1 MAATCMLYDQRLK
14 GDLRSLGR
22 KEALCIG
29 TDEVDN
35 HPPVLGGRACSRC
48 RGELGRIINRGAN
61 CPSCNQRVCK
71 SCRHYDTNRWLC
83 LVCFKQLE
91 QLSGSTA
98 GTDRNANVNSERVAD
113 RGDLINSNIQRSCSF
128 SDVDPPSWSF
138 LRCSPDMRAYSSMP
152 RNRILDYSVRIRQ
165 DERIT
170 PESNYDPILRLFP
183 RTPVNGNS
191 PESQAKHSLETS
203 KAEVLDDLSPLSSTP
218 VTSPEQSPVVDK
230 RDIASITSTSSFI
243 RNLSFRKRE
252 AGHSWYIPPG
262 VTPPRSRR
270 RLNTGDSHD
279 EDMATLDK
287 GLTPESDDYKLV
299 FISSSDSSSRE
310 ELQSDDASSTS
321 SGRVGLL
328 DDADWD
334 YFECWPCMKR
344 ETPEC
349 GSVGLD
355 RPQPPGDINS
365 CPATVGPCVPIVPI
379 HVPIPVPFPFPVPFF
394 VPVPVPS
401 SLFGSYGHAMTSQV
415 LPDSEVLPLDEVLC
429 HKAVSPVLV
438 RDPEEN
444 SVVLKVYKSL
454 DDTDHA
460 VSPTPEDILRLTEA
474 RLKDFTDIKDDNS
487 VSSVSSDDDNRL
499 PSTRTYKLNH
509 SDNSSCE
516 FSIAASPPKSLTS
529 SSDDTS
535 DDDDDKPRKKTF
547 SRTFILHESSSEMSD
562 EEKSYELL
570 ENESG
575 DNEVNDLCSDV
586 TDVSL
591 STNHENL
598 VHQKTGKDLFSKS
611 EPILSDIDVNV
622 TTKEDNLDESHSEL
636 SLLQVDN
643 EPLET
648 SVEVINSIITFS
660 HDEVVQILSE
670 FLSAERSLYGVCGN
684 SKMNLKNCQTE
695 VDAAMPETRSNTS
708 DEFSGTESM
717 EMPLEDSLECGG
729 SVEGARGR
737 ESGSSARFTSLVMIT
752 QEQGGNPS
760 PPMEGKVTVV
770 TGSSSV
776 VCLEEG
782 LADDDSWVEDLDR
795 DDVVTTTE
803 ESSEDEPY
811 PDREEELRGYH
822 RSAIDFTL
830 HTIAE
835 ESCEESEVEGE
846 KDRPTELEKYFF
858 YGLSDNLGNIEDGE
872 DAMSETS
879 SIFSEG
885 VESTVSAGVEETQSL
900 EPVDLASS
908 RLEKYFLSGFMGF
921 RRDSDGSVG
930 SDSEGRPSPEQ
941 RRKRLVR
948 ARGTGRQHSNSL
960 DNLVESSEQAEIQVE
975 SEGSSTETD
984 SHDELSSFDK
994 GDGQFDTV
1002 KRTKKKKRSVP
1013 SCPND
1018 LLEAPEVSPNI
1029 DEHSDDGDKT
1039 PQPEPQPSDLL
1050 SSRTKQQSRDSG
1062 FVGSCDDLLKET
1074 RESNDSP
1081 IAEELP
1087 STTQTPQND
1096 QNSNC
1101 PPSAGL
1107 IRKDSF
1113 NNWSSDEETNLMM
1126 SKMRAFFKTMVAAQ
1140 PKTTTAGANSPKPK
1154 TKPPQLVYFENELTR
1169 LMKTVPGLRDEQVRE
1184 IVEYLSSEDTWSD
1197 SYDSSDYTSSD
1208 LENSTK
1214 RSALQEEISASCR
1227 QIISNFETSCDDF
1240 GIEDE
1245 TKDSAFVYSRLVASF
1260 NKMEVPKKENVQNS
1274 PLLIEKVM
1282 QHIGTRLWALM
1293 HEVSGGEGSSPRT
1306 GRYHKRL
1313 SSKISA
1319 STTEEEE
1326 DSVEDYC
1333 PLPRSKSHDP
1343 LLEENRQ
1350 EASDNE
1356 RFSWRGSFESALMA
1370 SDSRT
1375 RLASGGESSAS
1386 ALALAAKRRSAGD
1399 LMFKSCSREQLDR
1412 VRSCGS
1418 IGGSAEDKIWTREQK
1433 RRRSSVPDSGGS
1445 AGDDDSEEEA
1455 GSRATLPRSLQSSCA
1470 SATNSLPRLPLAP
1483 SASGAPIYKS
1493 HSVHQFN
1500 VKSARYRPP
1509 GYRNSPLAP
1518 PPRRD
1523 RNKRN
1528 TSSNSGTGC
1537 DDASICSDP
1546 VVRDEEVGEDLLTH
1560 RASLG
1565 ARSDSMASV
1574 YSGAGEGRHGRV
1586 AVKGEVQFGL
1596 QYNYK
1601 LSSLEI
1607 RVQCC
1612 RDLAAVDTKR
1622 NRSDPYVKVYLLPDK
1637 SKTGKRK
1644 TKVKKHTLNPVFDDI
1659 LRFQVDIKDLELRT
1673 LWLTVWHSD
1682 MFGRN
1687 DFLGEVL
1694 MPLEN
1699 KIFDDPHPKY
1709 YTLQERSETLEE
1721 LSSKGEL
1728 IVGLKFDPPEETS
1741 SSSKKRPS
1749 KGTLYV
1755 LVKEAKNL
1763 PAVKTNGTSDPFCK
1777 SYLLP
1782 DKSRSTKQK
1791 APVVKKTCNPAW
1803 NHTFTYNNVSID
1815 ELADRSLELTL
1826 WDHDRLASNEFLGG
1840 VRLNL
1845 SSGKCDGKPVEWMDS
1860 SGNEVTLWQRMIERP
1875 KFWVE
1880 GCLPLRPSLGR
1891 RSHDL

>member
-1 MAATCMLYDQRLK
+1 MLLCPRCPSKRNFALFSKRDSYCIHKLNRRLK
-14 GDLRSLGR
+14 GDLQSLRR
-22 KEALCIG
+22 KEALCIE

-35 HPPVLGGRACSRC
+35 HPPLLGGRACSRC

-83 LVCFKQLE
+83 LVCYKQLE

-98 GTDRNANVNSERVAD
+98 GTDRNANVNSERAAE

-152 RNRILDYSVRIRQ
+152 RNRILDYSVRIGQ
-165 DERIT
+165 DERII

-191 PESQAKHSLETS
+191 PELLAKHSLETT
-203 KAEVLDDLSPLSSTP
+203 KTEVLDDLSPLSSTP
-218 VTSPEQSPVVDK
+218 ITSPEQSPVVDK
-230 RDIASITSTSSFI
+230 RDITSVTSTSSFI

-279 EDMATLDK
+279 DQDMGTLDK

-310 ELQSDDASSTS
+310 ELHSDDASSTS

-334 YFECWPCMKR
+334 YFECWPCLKR

-349 GSVGLD
+349 GSVGPD

-401 SLFGSYGHAMTSQV
+401 SFLASAGYAMTTSQDLKV

-438 RDPEEN
+438 RDPDEN

-454 DDTDHA
+454 DETDNA

-487 VSSVSSDDDNRL
+487 VSSVSSDEDDENRV
-499 PSTRTYKLNH
+499 PSTRTYKLNQ

-529 SSDDTS
+529 ASTS
-535 DDDDDKPRKKTF
+535 DDSSCSDDDQKQPKKTF
-547 SRTFILHESSSEMSD
+547 SRTFILHESSSELSD
-562 EEKSYELL
+562 DDDKGYELL

-575 DNEVNDLCSDV
+575 DNGEANEVSDLCSDV
-586 TDVSL
+586 TRVTESLDMSL
-591 STNHENL
+591 STKHENL
-598 VHQKTGKDLFSKS
+598 VLNQKTAKDLFSKS
-611 EPILSDIDVNV
+611 EPIISDLDVKV
-622 TTKEDNLDESHSEL
+622 TKKEDNLDESHSSLITEPL

-643 EPLET
+643 ESLET
-648 SVEVINSIITFS
+648 SVNGELLNSDVINSIITFS

-670 FLSAERSLYGVCGN
+670 FLSAERNLYNICVSGVN
-684 SKMNLKNCQTE
+684 TVKTDMNLKNSQTE
-695 VDAAMPETRSNTS
+695 VDAALPETRSNTS

-717 EMPLEDSLECGG
+717 EMPLEDSLECSGAGG
-729 SVEGARGR
+729 EGARARAG
-737 ESGSSARFTSLVMIT
+737 ESCSSARYTSLVMIT
-752 QEQGGNPS
+752 QEQGANPS
-760 PPMEGKVTVV
+760 PPETSSGSEGKVTVV
-770 TGSSSV
+770 TGTHSSV

-795 DDVVTTTE
+795 DDVITTTE

-846 KDRPTELEKYFF
+846 KDKQTELEKYFF
-858 YGLSDNLGNIEDGE
+858 YGLSDNLGNIDDRDE

-885 VESTVSAGVEETQSL
+885 VESTVSAGVEETESL
-900 EPVDLASS
+900 EPADLASS

-948 ARGTGRQHSNSL
+948 ARGTGRQHSSSL
-960 DNLVESSEQAEIQVE
+960 DNLVESSEQAEVQLE

-984 SHDELSSFDK
+984 SHDEQSSSFDK

-1013 SCPND
+1013 SCQND
-1018 LLEAPEVSPNI
+1018 LLEVPEAYASPNNE
-1029 DEHSDDGDKT
+1029 EHSTDDGNKT
-1039 PQPEPQPSDLL
+1039 PQPESQPSDLL
-1050 SSRTKQQSRDSG
+1050 SSRNKQQSRDSG
-1062 FVGSCDDLLKET
+1062 FVGSCDDLLKES

-1081 IAEELP
+1081 KIEEVPLVTEYQP
-1087 STTQTPQND
+1087 NKESA
-1096 QNSNC
+1096 NSNAS
-1101 PPSAGL
+1101 PPSASL

-1126 SKMRAFFKTMVAAQ
+1126 SKMRAFFKTMVGSQ
-1140 PKTTTAGANSPKPK
+1140 PKSCSTQGSNSSPNVKPK

-1214 RSALQEEISASCR
+1214 R
-1227 QIISNFETSCDDF
+1227 
-1240 GIEDE
+1240 
-1245 TKDSAFVYSRLVASF
+1245 
-1260 NKMEVPKKENVQNS
+1260 
-1274 PLLIEKVM
+1274 
-1282 QHIGTRLWALM
+1282 
-1293 HEVSGGEGSSPRT
+1293 
-1306 GRYHKRL
+1306 
-1313 SSKISA
+1313 
-1319 STTEEEE
+1319 
-1326 DSVEDYC
+1326 
-1333 PLPRSKSHDP
+1333 
-1343 LLEENRQ
+1343 
-1350 EASDNE
+1350 
-1356 RFSWRGSFESALMA
+1356 
-1370 SDSRT
+1370 
-1375 RLASGGESSAS
+1375 
-1386 ALALAAKRRSAGD
+1386 
-1399 LMFKSCSREQLDR
+1399 
-1412 VRSCGS
+1412 
-1418 IGGSAEDKIWTREQK
+1418 
-1433 RRRSSVPDSGGS
+1433 
-1445 AGDDDSEEEA
+1445 
-1455 GSRATLPRSLQSSCA
+1455 
-1470 SATNSLPRLPLAP
+1470 
-1483 SASGAPIYKS
+1483 
-1493 HSVHQFN
+1493 
-1500 VKSARYRPP
+1500 
-1509 GYRNSPLAP
+1509 
-1518 PPRRD
+1518 
-1523 RNKRN
+1523 
-1528 TSSNSGTGC
+1528 
-1537 DDASICSDP
+1537 
-1546 VVRDEEVGEDLLTH
+1546 
-1560 RASLG
+1560 
-1565 ARSDSMASV
+1565 
-1574 YSGAGEGRHGRV
+1574 
-1586 AVKGEVQFGL
+1586 
-1596 QYNYK
+1596 
-1601 LSSLEI
+1601 
-1607 RVQCC
+1607 
-1612 RDLAAVDTKR
+1612 
-1622 NRSDPYVKVYLLPDK
+1622 
-1637 SKTGKRK
+1637 
-1644 TKVKKHTLNPVFDDI
+1644 
-1659 LRFQVDIKDLELRT
+1659 
-1673 LWLTVWHSD
+1673 
-1682 MFGRN
+1682 
-1687 DFLGEVL
+1687 
-1694 MPLEN
+1694 
-1699 KIFDDPHPKY
+1699 
-1709 YTLQERSETLEE
+1709 
-1721 LSSKGEL
+1721 
-1728 IVGLKFDPPEETS
+1728 
-1741 SSSKKRPS
+1741 
-1749 KGTLYV
+1749 
-1755 LVKEAKNL
+1755 
-1763 PAVKTNGTSDPFCK
+1763 
-1777 SYLLP
+1777 
-1782 DKSRSTKQK
+1782 
-1791 APVVKKTCNPAW
+1791 
-1803 NHTFTYNNVSID
+1803 
-1815 ELADRSLELTL
+1815 
-1826 WDHDRLASNEFLGG
+1826 
-1840 VRLNL
+1840 
-1845 SSGKCDGKPVEWMDS
+1845 
-1860 SGNEVTLWQRMIERP
+1860 
-1875 KFWVE
+1875 
-1880 GCLPLRPSLGR
+1880 
-1891 RSHDL
+1891 